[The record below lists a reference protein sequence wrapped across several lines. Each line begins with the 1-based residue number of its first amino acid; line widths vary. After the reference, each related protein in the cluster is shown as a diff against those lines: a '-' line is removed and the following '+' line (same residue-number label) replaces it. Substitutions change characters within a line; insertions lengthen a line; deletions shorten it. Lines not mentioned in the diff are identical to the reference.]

1 MILDKAET
9 CLPRHP
15 KLICLVVLIVR
26 NREKDLL
33 ERQSYYIIINPEI
46 SLLHFTLNC
55 NFNDNWLIAVK
66 VKNSCGH

>member
-1 MILDKAET
+1 MSASTSKADMP
-9 CLPRHP
+9 CGFD
-15 KLICLVVLIVR
+15 CR
-26 NREKDLL
+26 NRENDLL